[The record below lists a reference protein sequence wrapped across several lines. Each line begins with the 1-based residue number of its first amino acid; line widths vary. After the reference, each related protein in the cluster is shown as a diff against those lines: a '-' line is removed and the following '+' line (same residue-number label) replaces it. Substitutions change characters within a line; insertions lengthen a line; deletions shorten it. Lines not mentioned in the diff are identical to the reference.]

1 MQERNMRL
9 NLKMRLN
16 RKSGAIAAAIAGIS
30 FATVARATTFTTP
43 EFEGAQIE
51 PGDAFEDDGGAFL
64 ELRGA
69 ANQFADFGIMDFNAG
84 ALNIPS
90 GQQVTSVNPTMN
102 LTLHIDNF
110 DEPTQNQTLSFFL
123 ATDTNQAEVQN
134 GSTLLSWEPNSTFAG
149 GLNSPGQPG
158 SFAAGTQ
165 LFSLGSTTY
174 TTGQADATALP
185 VSFTLNTAE
194 QQAIQ
199 QEVNTGGT
207 VRLVVATSETDGG
220 FTSFYSFAN
229 SATANIPQ
237 LSLDLNTGVGS
248 SNTSRLFVNT
258 AGTKTASINVGT
270 MLTDH
275 GAPQFCVLQGGS
287 ATTSVTLGNSSTT
300 TGDNLTYT
308 LTNTNASASVTSPG
322 PDPIVPGGTAK
333 ATVGFGASNTAL
345 EAGNAIT
352 GSVTIT
358 NNSNVATDAT
368 PVTVN
373 INPTLVL
380 QERFVD
386 SLGGSTNSPG
396 SAPNVGK
403 VLVGTTGS
411 VTASITTD
419 NPVNLNDF
427 TNDALTTVTLN
438 PNMTSTPFVVD
449 DFFTKQ
455 PVGTITATSP
465 NSSVGTTFDGTESEN
480 VSGHVAVTVSGIYG
494 NNTPV
499 TENGVTQNYTPNF
512 TAFGQAAITGDGLA
526 GENDSMDVYLQWQ
539 GYQAASVT
547 ANTSP
552 SSPLVVTANSTAM
565 ATLTNAATNDNIFMT
580 NNNGLRAGAVVTNT
594 GSFDQT
600 WSSGGW
606 TLAGFTDNSAIPGS
620 QSVGDP
626 DSHGLSATVDFNAS
640 NQMIN
645 GTYGE
650 TLIVDLENEQD
661 IQGATANDLAPV
673 VFNLQTAV
681 NDANGTGAGTY
692 TLSGGTLVAGPTHL
706 TGSFTQ
712 TGGKSTFTNITG
724 TGQLA
729 ISGGSV
735 TLASGGGDSAVSS
748 LSISGGGLLDIA
760 NNSMIISYAAGTQ
773 STTDA
778 TIRGYL
784 VSGYAGGTLAGA
796 SGITSST
803 AAVTPGFA
811 VGYADGADGVV
822 SGLSSGQIE
831 LKYTLYG
838 DANLDGVVS
847 GDDFSILVGNLGK
860 SDAAWDKGDF
870 NYDGVVSGDDFSLLV
885 GNLGKAANGAD
896 IAIPAGDLAAIDAF
910 AAANGLLADVPEP
923 ASMGILALSG
933 IAILSRRTRRMRPC

>member
-1 MQERNMRL
+1 MRL

-16 RKSGAIAAAIAGIS
+16 RKPAALAAAIAGIS

-51 PGDAFEDDGGAFL
+51 SGDAFEDDGGAFL

-69 ANQFADFGIMDFNAG
+69 ANQFADFGILDFNAG
-84 ALNIPS
+84 ALGIPA
-90 GQQVTSVNPTMN
+90 GQQVTSVNPNMN

-110 DEPTQNQTLSFFL
+110 SEPTQNQTLSFFL
-123 ATDTNQAEVQN
+123 ATDTNQAEVQS
-134 GSTLLSWEPNSTFAG
+134 GSTLMSWEPNSTFPG
-149 GLNSPGQPG
+149 GLNAPGQTG

-165 LFSLGSTTY
+165 LFSLGTTTY
-174 TTGQADATALP
+174 TTGQADATPLP
-185 VSFTLNTAE
+185 VSFSLNTAE

-207 VRLVVATSETDGG
+207 VRLVVATSETDAG

-229 SATANIPQ
+229 SLTANIPQ
-237 LSLDLNTGVGS
+237 LSLDLNTGVGT
-248 SNTSRLFVNT
+248 SNTSKLFVNT
-258 AGTKTASINVGT
+258 AGTKIASVNVGT
-270 MLTDH
+270 MLSDH

-287 ATTSVTLGNSSTT
+287 ATSTVTLGNSSSTA
-300 TGDNLTYT
+300 GDNLTYT
-308 LTNTNASASVTSPG
+308 LTNSNASASVTSPG

-358 NNSNVATDAT
+358 NNSNLATDAT

-373 INPTLVL
+373 INPALVL

-411 VTASITTD
+411 VSASITTD
-419 NPVNLNDF
+419 NPVNLSDF

-438 PNMTSTPFVVD
+438 ANQTSTPFTID

-455 PVGTITATSP
+455 PVGTISATSP
-465 NSSVGTTFDGTESEN
+465 NSSQTFDNTESEN
-480 VSGHVAVTVSGIYG
+480 VTGHVAVMVSGIYG

-512 TAFGQAAITGDGLA
+512 TAFGQSAITGDGLA

-547 ANTSP
+547 ANSSP
-552 SSPLVVTANSTAM
+552 SSPIVVTANSTAP
-565 ATLTNAATNDNIFMT
+565 ATLTNAPTNDNTFMT
-580 NNNGLRAGAVVTNT
+580 NNNGLRAGAVVTDT
-594 GSFDQT
+594 STFDQT
-600 WSSGGW
+600 WTSGGW
-606 TLAGFTDNSAIPGS
+606 TLAGFTKNSAILGS

-626 DSHGLSATVDFNAS
+626 LGHSLSATVGFNTS

-681 NDANGTGAGTY
+681 NDAAGTGAGAY

-712 TGGKSTFTNITG
+712 TGGRSTFTNITG

-729 ISGGSV
+729 INGGSV
-735 TLASGGGDSAVSS
+735 TLASGGGDSSLSS
-748 LSISGGGLLDIA
+748 LSISGGGLLDIT
-760 NNSMIISYAAGTQ
+760 NNSMIVSYAPGTQ
-773 STTDA
+773 SATDA

-784 VSGYAGGTLAGA
+784 ISGYAGGALNGTT
-796 SGITSST
+796 GITSST
-803 AAVTPGFA
+803 AAATPGYA

-822 SGLSSGQIE
+822 SGLTSGQIE

-860 SDAAWDKGDF
+860 SVAAWDKGDF

-910 AAANGLLADVPEP
+910 AAANGLMADVPEP
-923 ASMGILALSG
+923 ASLGILALSG
-933 IAILSRRTRRMRPC
+933 IAILSRRTRRTRRMRQC